1 VLAVVFQSFSYICFM
16 QNYLKTIEELSKS
29 PNLHNGEIINF
40 AKEILANSSRTLGC
54 SRCNAWLFK
63 NNQAKLVSL
72 LSYKKVNNLFSNESS
87 LFKNKIP
94 NYFKFLKKNQL
105 IVSNNAKIE
114 PINAELL
121 ESYIIPNDITSM
133 IDVPLRSDGKMI
145 GVICFEH
152 VKTHHLWSNDEKK
165 FTQSVAQLLSLA
177 LETKKKREY
186 RVELEKIIK
195 QKEVLI
201 SEINHRVK
209 NNMAI
214 IISLMNLQQS
224 KMKDVYHSEL
234 LEDIKGKVFSMS
246 MIQEQ
251 LHSNENVDSISLGK
265 YLEDL
270 VRKLSTSYSK
280 ERSVEIDFEMEEIII
295 DVSKAIPCGLIANE
309 ILTNSFKYAFND
321 ENQFPKLVISL
332 KKIGNSAE
340 LIFHDNGPGFDLDS
354 SKKGM
359 GLELIKDLSDQIDAS
374 TTFSIQKGVLIK
386 LLFPIS

>member
-1 VLAVVFQSFSYICFM
+1 M
-16 QNYLKTIEELSKS
+16 RNYLKTIEELSKS

-54 SRCNAWLFK
+54 SRCNAWLFE
-63 NNQAKLVSL
+63 NNQDKLVSL
-72 LSYKKVNNLFSNESS
+72 LSYNKVNNLFTNEDTLS
-87 LFKNKIP
+87 KEQVP
-94 NYFKFLKKNQL
+94 NYFKYLKKNEF
-105 IVSNNAKIE
+105 IVSDNARIE
-114 PINAELL
+114 PINSELL
-121 ESYIIPNDITSM
+121 ESYIIPNEITSM

-152 VKTHHLWSNDEKK
+152 VKTPHQWSNDEKK

-186 RVELEKIIK
+186 RVKLEKIIK

-224 KMKDVYHSEL
+224 KMKDTYHSEL

-251 LHSNENVDSISLGK
+251 LHSNENVDSISLRK

-270 VRKLSTSYSK
+270 VRKLNTSYSK
-280 ERSVEIDFEMEEIII
+280 EGSVEIVFDMEEIII

-321 ENQFPKLVISL
+321 ENEFPKLVISL
-332 KKIGNSAE
+332 KKRGDSAE

-374 TTFSIQKGVLIK
+374 TTFNVQKGVSIK

>member
-1 VLAVVFQSFSYICFM
+1 MLAVVFQSFSYICFM